1 MIGIG
6 TGFEYLLG
14 ERSYSLSN
22 YTKGALLYTF
32 QCVAWCADLRLLY
45 TELPCEADICRIR
58 NLALPMGEL
67 SAKPTEREDNDHTQR
82 QQPIRKCPAASQGD
96 DTP

>member
-22 YTKGALLYTF
+22 YTKGALLYMV
-32 QCVAWCADLRLLY
+32 CRHVVRP
-45 TELPCEADICRIR
+45 TEAFTQTSECLGFFASPRFRIR
-58 NLALPMGEL
+58 VPLAPLCGYPNNKKTKEKM
-67 SAKPTEREDNDHTQR
+67 K
-82 QQPIRKCPAASQGD
+82 
-96 DTP
+96 